1 MAELLDSTQTQ
12 QATSS
17 DQGTNKVAKLDAK
30 SFFFLEDGVF
40 APQTAAQSFG
50 IIDENQFRT
59 TSIVSVTNKKV
70 ISICKGQIFIQPMT
84 GDDTKVNLILKPY
97 IQPIKGISIKYFIY
111 RGISKSNFINP
122 DGEVKLTGNGLIT
135 HIRNEFNSFYSN
147 NPPTFYPKYIGYPD
161 AESTQADAD
170 LIDSYFY
177 KISQSYDGDA
187 ENLVDPTKNFEFPII
202 PAGTHLATETNDIGL
217 DIVLNY
223 GDYYIANDQNSF
235 KFDLAFARAPYNII
249 NVSGNDYQSKLM
261 RETITQFLDPAAYY
275 GLHANEGGKIF
286 KFGQAQPLVTPQEVA
301 SLINNFATKNTIYIY
316 VQSNRQRSY
325 NFYNNY
331 IASEGSTN
339 NIKIGTSEATLFET
353 TFETNH
359 WPVKVF
365 TTAPVASSTK
375 QTIAIQFTTD
385 KNPNVSLYGDMAQI
399 GSANQE
405 NFVDAKDLIP
415 VPVAPAPG
423 TPAIE
428 TPFTKT
434 VLLHS
439 PIANNHNIASFIQ
452 IVYIGKN
459 IILSKPGID
468 DGAPETPDDILF
480 TTKYMDDVFD
490 LINATSFLK
499 ADKIYHVH
507 SYKPLLYNQ
516 GELDKNRKRVIAF
529 TQRTQNTIAVS
540 ETENIT
546 LFTYLAIV
554 ENEQSSHSNFSPTS
568 SSDKTAT
575 GYSQE
580 YFGNFQTLP
589 NLPGNEYIEIK
600 PFTDAGE
607 TINGIFLKT
616 IDGSLPTSLVLGI
629 TEDEQQKVLDLINTN
644 NLINPKIY
652 FRNLLESEDEKFVS
666 VEDEKYKAY
675 VLEIIAENSLGELS
689 NYYPNEDI
697 KVYSIDGLVY
707 FSIVY
712 SKNILFKVQKNY
724 SNIQIPEL

>member
-1 MAELLDSTQTQ
+1 
-12 QATSS
+12 
-17 DQGTNKVAKLDAK
+17 
-30 SFFFLEDGVF
+30 
-40 APQTAAQSFG
+40 
-50 IIDENQFRT
+50 
-59 TSIVSVTNKKV
+59 
-70 ISICKGQIFIQPMT
+70 
-84 GDDTKVNLILKPY
+84 
-97 IQPIKGISIKYFIY
+97 
-111 RGISKSNFINP
+111 
-122 DGEVKLTGNGLIT
+122 
-135 HIRNEFNSFYSN
+135 
-147 NPPTFYPKYIGYPD
+147 
-161 AESTQADAD
+161 
-170 LIDSYFY
+170 
-177 KISQSYDGDA
+177 
-187 ENLVDPTKNFEFPII
+187 
-202 PAGTHLATETNDIGL
+202 
-217 DIVLNY
+217 
-223 GDYYIANDQNSF
+223 
-235 KFDLAFARAPYNII
+235 
-249 NVSGNDYQSKLM
+249 
-261 RETITQFLDPAAYY
+261 
-275 GLHANEGGKIF
+275 
-286 KFGQAQPLVTPQEVA
+286 
-301 SLINNFATKNTIYIY
+301 
-316 VQSNRQRSY
+316 
-325 NFYNNY
+325 
-331 IASEGSTN
+331 
-339 NIKIGTSEATLFET
+339 
-353 TFETNH
+353 
-359 WPVKVF
+359 
-365 TTAPVASSTK
+365 
-375 QTIAIQFTTD
+375 
-385 KNPNVSLYGDMAQI
+385 
-399 GSANQE
+399 
-405 NFVDAKDLIP
+405 
-415 VPVAPAPG
+415 
-423 TPAIE
+423 
-428 TPFTKT
+428 
-434 VLLHS
+434 
-439 PIANNHNIASFIQ
+439 
-452 IVYIGKN
+452 
-459 IILSKPGID
+459 
-468 DGAPETPDDILF
+468 
-480 TTKYMDDVFD
+480 MDDVFD

>member
-40 APQTAAQSFG
+40 ATQTAAQSFG

-97 IQPIKGISIKYFIY
+97 IQPINGISIKYFIY
-111 RGISKSNFINP
+111 RGLSKSNFIEPN
-122 DGEVKLTGNGLIT
+122 GEVKLTGNGLIT
-135 HIRNEFNSFYSN
+135 HIQNEFTNFYQN
-147 NPPTFYPKYIGYPD
+147 HPPIPEFLARYIGYPD
-161 AESTQADAD
+161 DNTTQAETD

-202 PAGTHLATETNDIGL
+202 PAGTHLATETGSIGL

-223 GDYYIANDQNSF
+223 GDYYVANDQNPF
-235 KFDLAFARAPYNII
+235 KFDLEFARAASNII
-249 NVSGNDYQSKLM
+249 NVSGITNAYQKKLA

-275 GLHANEGGKIF
+275 GLHANDGGKIF
-286 KFGQAQPLVTPQEVA
+286 RHGQTQPIVTPQDVA
-301 SLINNFATKNTIYIY
+301 TLIDKFATKNTIYIY

-325 NFYNNY
+325 NFYNKY
-331 IASEGSTN
+331 VVSETN
-339 NIKIGTSEATLFET
+339 ANNLKIGLSETTLTET
-353 TFETNH
+353 TFETNS

-365 TTAPVASSTK
+365 TAAPEASSTK
-375 QTIAIQFTTD
+375 QTIALQFTTD

-399 GSANQE
+399 GSVNQE
-405 NFVDAKDLIP
+405 NFVEAKDLIP
-415 VPVAPAPG
+415 VTVEGVP
-423 TPAIE
+423 E

-452 IVYIGKN
+452 LVYIGKN

-468 DGAPETPDDILF
+468 DGNPDTPDDILF

-490 LINATSFLK
+490 LINAISFLQ

-507 SYKPLLYNQ
+507 SYKPLLFNQ

-540 ETENIT
+540 ETENLT

-575 GYSQE
+575 GYSQQ

-600 PFTDAGE
+600 PFTDTGE
-607 TINGIFLKT
+607 TLNGIVLKT
-616 IDGSLPTSLVLGI
+616 VDGSLPTSLVLGI
-629 TEDEQQKVLDLINTN
+629 TEEEQQKILDLINTN

-652 FRNLLESEDEKFVS
+652 FRNVLESEDDFFKSIENI
-666 VEDEKYKAY
+666 EYKKY
-675 VLEIIAENSLGELS
+675 VLAITAENSIGEVTYFNLS
-689 NYYPNEDI
+689 EDI
-697 KVYSIDGLVY
+697 TIYTLDGVVFTSLSY
-707 FSIVY
+707 NEKIIFFNKESF
-712 SKNILFKVQKNY
+712 NLPLIL
-724 SNIQIPEL
+724 

>member
-202 PAGTHLATETNDIGL
+202 PAGTHLATETGSIGL

-235 KFDLAFARAPYNII
+235 KFDLAFARAPFNII
-249 NVSGNDYQSKLM
+249 NVSGNDYQSKLK

-286 KFGQAQPLVTPQEVA
+286 KFGQAQPLVTPQDVA
-301 SLINNFATKNTIYIY
+301 TLIDKFVTKNTIYIY
-316 VQSNRQRSY
+316 IQSNRQRSY
-325 NFYNNY
+325 NFYNKY
-331 IASEGSTN
+331 IVSDTN
-339 NIKIGTSEATLFET
+339 ANNLKIGLSETNLVET
-353 TFETNH
+353 TFETNN

-365 TTAPVASSTK
+365 STPPAVSSDK
-375 QTIAIQFTTD
+375 QTIALQFTTD
-385 KNPNVSLYGDMAQI
+385 KNPNVSLFGDIANI
-399 GSANQE
+399 GSVNQE
-405 NFVDAKDLIP
+405 NFVEAKDLIP
-415 VPVAPAPG
+415 VPVEGVP
-423 TPAIE
+423 E

-452 IVYIGKN
+452 LIYIGKN
-459 IILSKPGID
+459 IILSRPGID
-468 DGAPETPDDILF
+468 DGDPATPPPDDILF
-480 TTKYMDDVFD
+480 TTKYIDDVFD
-490 LINATSFLK
+490 LIDATSFLQ

-516 GELDKNRKRVIAF
+516 GELDQNRKRVIAF

-540 ETENIT
+540 DTENLT

-554 ENEQSSHSNFSPTS
+554 ENEQSSHSNFSATS

-575 GYSQE
+575 GYSQQNLSE
-580 YFGNFQTLP
+580 FHTLP
-589 NLPGNEYIEIK
+589 NLPGNEYIEVK
-600 PFTDAGE
+600 PFTDNGE
-607 TINGIFLKT
+607 TVNGIVLKT

-629 TEDEQQKVLDLINTN
+629 KEAEQQIILDLINTN
-644 NLINPKIY
+644 NLKNPKIY
-652 FRNLLESEDEKFVS
+652 FRNFLESENDFFKSIENI
-666 VEDEKYKAY
+666 EYKKY
-675 VLEIIAENSLGELS
+675 VLTIIAENSIGEVTYYNLS
-689 NYYPNEDI
+689 EDI
-697 KVYSIDGLVY
+697 VIYNLDGFVFTSFSYNENIIDLKTES
-707 FSIVY
+707 F
-712 SKNILFKVQKNY
+712 NLPLIL
-724 SNIQIPEL
+724 